1 MLSPSRCLRT
11 HWERRIDKSTRRQSE
26 RTDMMSWGDCM
37 SAWAKAD
44 TFWRQEGQGPSR
56 SNWAE
61 LSMIKWHSS
70 AAWERRSRH
79 SHMDCSES
87 KPCCTSGCSMRMAI
101 MKQLRACNK
110 MRSAQVKPGLAGTLQ
125 RLACTLSCFFDEFIM
140 TNAPAPRPPSP
151 ALNACTLQF
160 TGLASKLLPQTKHTS
175 L

>member
-1 MLSPSRCLRT
+1 MASGIPLSCRHTHLAGAAAQVPERQVRKTTKSHHRERSRT
-11 HWERRIDKSTRRQSE
+11 HWARRIDKRTRRQSE
-26 RTDMMSWGDCM
+26 RTDMMSWGVCM

-79 SHMDCSES
+79 SHIDCSES

-140 TNAPAPRPPSP
+140 TNAPAP
-151 ALNACTLQF
+151 
-160 TGLASKLLPQTKHTS
+160 
-175 L
+175 